1 MRKRIKFVKPYNH
14 YFQGDVAGFRDR
26 LADNLVRKG
35 IAVPYVDQAS
45 TDVPPSAEKPP
56 APVPEVTPAVEG
68 EDTVEA
74 DLMAMKHRE
83 LKAVAEELGISASGS
98 KAKLVGRI
106 IEAMQD
112 AK

>member
-14 YFQGDVAGFRDR
+14 YFQGDIAGFRDR

-45 TDVPPSAEKPP
+45 TGVPPSAEQVPD
-56 APVPEVTPAVEG
+56 PVPEVAPAAEG
-68 EDTVEA
+68 EDTVKD
-74 DLMAMKHRE
+74 DLMGMKHRE
-83 LKAVAEELGISASGS
+83 LKAIAEELSISTSGT
-98 KAKLVGRI
+98 KNKLVGRI